1 MNTLAL
7 ETSVQPGSIA
17 LLRENVTI
25 YQTTFPLN
33 QKTTQS
39 FAVQIQSALA
49 EASLTAEQIDLFT
62 VCQGPGSF
70 TGLRIGVTAAKT
82 FAYAANCQVLGIDSL
97 EVIAHQAPAT
107 GELKV
112 VMDAQRKQLF
122 QATFRCSE
130 NHLSRLS
137 ETTIEDADVWL
148 ANLTETDQVTGPGLN
163 TLQSRLPATT
173 RVIDSACWAP
183 TALALAKIAN
193 QQFAAGKRQDFWK
206 LVPLYYRKS
215 AAEEKV
221 EKPE

>member
-17 LLRENVTI
+17 LLCDNVTI
-25 YQTTFPLN
+25 YQATFPRE

-39 FAVQIQSALA
+39 FAVQIQSALG
-49 EASLTAEQIDLFT
+49 EAGLKAEQIDLFT

-82 FAYAANCQVLGIDSL
+82 FAYAANCQVMGIDSL
-97 EVIAHQAPAT
+97 EVIAHQAAVT

-130 NHLSRLS
+130 NRVSRLS

-148 ANLTETDQVTGPGLN
+148 AKLTAADQVTGPGLN
-163 TLQSRLPATT
+163 TLQSRLPTTT
-173 RVIDSACWAP
+173 RVLNAACWDP
-183 TALALAKIAN
+183 TALALAKVAN
-193 QQFAAGKRQDFWK
+193 QQFSEGTRQDFWK

-215 AAEEKV
+215 AAEEKL
-221 EKPE
+221 EETE